1 MSKDNPPLHLLDVR
15 DTLVAARDALGDE
28 VRGAALYRI
37 CHRIDD
43 TIGSIDRAI
52 ASGKTECR
60 PAGEC
65 AWIEDEDGIWSAGC
79 GMTGWHFPDGSSP
92 QENTMKFCH
101 HCGKPL
107 APALEYHRD

>member
-1 MSKDNPPLHLLDVR
+1 MSKDNPPLLTADHAKALLLWVG
-15 DTLVAARDALGDE
+15 DADPKI
-28 VRGAALYRI
+28 GAAL
-37 CHRIDD
+37 
-43 TIGSIDRAI
+43 RAL